1 MTTVYINVM
10 PGAFSGFSS
19 TQSIPDHVFTTC
31 KKSEKCSFLVNE
43 VAKACD
49 VLPSQ
54 VVLVSYRSDTFV
66 MLEEYSSIHTNLSYD
81 ARLLAYLVMP

>member
-1 MTTVYINVM
+1 MTTVYINLM
-10 PGAFSGFSS
+10 PGMFSGFPS
-19 TQSIPDHVFTTC
+19 TQSIPDHVFATC

-66 MLEEYSSIHTNLSYD
+66 VLEESSSINMNLSYGV
-81 ARLLAYLVMP
+81 RLLAYLVMP